1 MSEAFSLRGLTK
13 RFGPVHAV
21 EELTLEVSRGEVVAL
36 LGPNGAGKSTTI
48 DMLLGLTRPDEGEVR
63 VFGGDARAAVDAGR
77 MAAMV
82 QNGFLLRDTTPA
94 ELVALM
100 RSMYRKPLAAGEVFE
115 RAGITDF
122 ANRRCGKLS
131 GGQLQR
137 VRYALAL
144 AGDPELLVLDEPT
157 AAMDVD
163 GRRSFWA
170 SMHEFSAVGR
180 TVLFA
185 THYLAEA
192 EDYADR
198 VVLVRHGRVVADG
211 TVAEVR
217 AAVSGRVLRAVV
229 PGANEAELAALAGVT
244 TARIQGA
251 RAELACADSDLA
263 IRALLTTFPDASDIE
278 ITAVGLE
285 EAFLALTGDQ
295 HTDEPEGALR

>member
-1 MSEAFSLRGLTK
+1 MSEAFSLRGLSK

-21 EELTLEVSRGEVVAL
+21 EELTLEVDRGEVVAL

-48 DMLLGLTRPDEGEVR
+48 DMLLGLTRPDEGDVQ
-63 VFGGDARAAVDAGR
+63 VFGGDPRAAVDAGR

-100 RSMYRKPLAAGEVFE
+100 RSMYRAPLPTAEVFE
-115 RAGITDF
+115 RAGIAEF

-170 SMHEFSAVGR
+170 SMHEFSAGGR

-229 PGANEAELAALAGVT
+229 PGASEAALAQLAGVT
-244 TARIQGA
+244 TARVQGG
-251 RAELACADSDLA
+251 RAELSCADSDRA

-285 EAFLALTGDQ
+285 EAFLALTADAA
-295 HTDEPEGALR
+295 DEPEGALR